1 MVIFAQCYFHPFK
14 PLNYFAL
21 SKICPKSLC
30 FYSNKYKKVKNA
42 QIKIFP
48 LTMGRKGG
56 KIKRVDDFPVNSILS
71 LLSVH

>member
-30 FYSNKYKKVKNA
+30 FYSNNYKKVN
-42 QIKIFP
+42 
-48 LTMGRKGG
+48 
-56 KIKRVDDFPVNSILS
+56 NSKD
-71 LLSVH
+71 VEDTNTAAVEF